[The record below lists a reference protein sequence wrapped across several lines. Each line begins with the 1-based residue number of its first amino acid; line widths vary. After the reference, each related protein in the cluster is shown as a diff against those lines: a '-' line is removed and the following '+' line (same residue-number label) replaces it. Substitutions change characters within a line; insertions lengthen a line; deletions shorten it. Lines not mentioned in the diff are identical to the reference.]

1 MDMIA
6 RTITTRRAGM
16 PMDFHMPRRLKSAP
30 PIMETSSWNPRLR
43 LSARTRPELKG
54 GGAYTRPYVLSTLS
68 DRGASGSI
76 LAAAIDRSEPRAS
89 STQRLEHGGQVLR
102 ERALVARARPV
113 RVREREPGGVEE
125 MAGEPRQLG
134 AAVQRVAGERMPDE
148 CEVRPDLVQDPG
160 SDLHFHQ
167 REAAAAID
175 RREARRR
182 RARAVGLR
190 PLRVARSP
198 HLARVVRIVQ
208 ERHVD
213 LPASVQLA
221 RHQREVTLLDGP
233 GTELRAQQRM

>member
-102 ERALVARARPV
+102 ERALVARARPG
-113 RVREREPGGVEE
+113 RVRERGPRGAEA
-125 MAGEPRQLG
+125 MAG
-134 AAVQRVAGERMPDE
+134 
-148 CEVRPDLVQDPG
+148 
-160 SDLHFHQ
+160 
-167 REAAAAID
+167 
-175 RREARRR
+175 
-182 RARAVGLR
+182 
-190 PLRVARSP
+190 
-198 HLARVVRIVQ
+198 
-208 ERHVD
+208 
-213 LPASVQLA
+213 LA
-221 RHQREVTLLDGP
+221 RHVGAAAQHGSAGRVPP
-233 GTELRAQQRM
+233 GRRA

>member
-89 STQRLEHGGQVLR
+89 STQRLEDGGQVLR

-125 MAGEPRQLG
+125 MAGEPPRPGGAGQRGARERVPRECEGRAGLG
-134 AAVQRVAGERMPDE
+134 AEPR
-148 CEVRPDLVQDPG
+148 
-160 SDLHFHQ
+160 SDLRLHP
-167 REAAAAID
+167 
-175 RREARRR
+175 REAR
-182 RARAVGLR
+182 
-190 PLRVARSP
+190 
-198 HLARVVRIVQ
+198 
-208 ERHVD
+208 
-213 LPASVQLA
+213 
-221 RHQREVTLLDGP
+221 
-233 GTELRAQQRM
+233 